1 MKLFGTINQFLSTA
15 SQATKEIIMKLST
28 SLSLILA
35 LSASSLAI
43 AQSGGMKEMDMK
55 GMDMGKMAQGTT
67 PKAMSH
73 QATGVVKA
81 LDPAKG
87 TVTLAHGP
95 VKSLQWMAM
104 TMRFA
109 VKDKAL
115 FDQLALDK
123 KVTIEFVKQDADYI
137 VTAVK

>member
-1 MKLFGTINQFLSTA
+1 
-15 SQATKEIIMKLST
+15 MKLST
-28 SLSLILA
+28 SLPLILA

-43 AQSGGMKEMDMK
+43 AQSGGMKDMDMK
-55 GMDMGKMAQGTT
+55 GMETGKMAQGTA
-67 PKAMSH
+67 PMVNSH
-73 QATGVVKA
+73 RATGVVKA
-81 LDPAKG
+81 VNPAKG

-95 VKSLQWMAM
+95 VQSLQWTAM

-115 FDQLALDK
+115 LDQLAVGK
-123 KVTIEFVKQDADYI
+123 QVTVEFVKQDVDYV

>member
-1 MKLFGTINQFLSTA
+1 
-15 SQATKEIIMKLST
+15 MKLST

-55 GMDMGKMAQGTT
+55 GMDMGKMAQAAT

-115 FDQLALDK
+115 FDQLAVDK

>member
-1 MKLFGTINQFLSTA
+1 MKLN
-15 SQATKEIIMKLST
+15 T
-28 SLSLILA
+28 SLSLIVA
-35 LSASSLAI
+35 LSASTLAI
-43 AQSGGMKEMDMK
+43 AQSAGMKEMDMK
-55 GMDMGKMAQGTT
+55 GMDMGKMAQGTA

-87 TVTLAHGP
+87 MLTLAHGA
-95 VKSLQWMAM
+95 VKSLQWPAM
-104 TMRFA
+104 TMRFS

-115 FDQLALDK
+115 LDQLAVGK
-123 KVTIEFVKQDADYI
+123 KVTIVFVKQGADYI

>member
-1 MKLFGTINQFLSTA
+1 
-15 SQATKEIIMKLST
+15 MKLST

-35 LSASSLAI
+35 LSAPGFAI
-43 AQSGGMKEMDMK
+43 AQSGDMK
-55 GMDMGKMAQGTT
+55 SMDMGKMAEGTA
-67 PKAMSH
+67 PKAMRH

-81 LDPAKG
+81 VDPVKG

-95 VKSLQWMAM
+95 VKSLQWTAM

-109 VKDKAL
+109 VKDKTL
-115 FDQLALDK
+115 FDQLTGDK
-123 KVTIEFVKQDADYI
+123 KVTVEFVKQDVDYV

>member
-1 MKLFGTINQFLSTA
+1 
-15 SQATKEIIMKLST
+15 MKLST

-55 GMDMGKMAQGTT
+55 GMEMGNMAQGTA
-67 PKAMSH
+67 PKTMSH

-95 VKSLQWMAM
+95 VKSLQWPAM
-104 TMRFA
+104 TMRFV
-109 VKDKAL
+109 VKDKTV

-123 KVTIEFVKQDADYI
+123 KVSIEFVKQGADYI